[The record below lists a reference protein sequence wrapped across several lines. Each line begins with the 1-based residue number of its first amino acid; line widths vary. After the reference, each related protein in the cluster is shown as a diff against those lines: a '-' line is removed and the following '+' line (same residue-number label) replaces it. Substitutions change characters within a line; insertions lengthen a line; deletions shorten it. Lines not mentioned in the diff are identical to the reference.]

1 MKPIDFMWC
10 CNNMN
15 VCSYISK
22 SMKPLYLEKVSKAT
36 TAFKILSDPTRF
48 KILLFLFE
56 SEGELCVTD
65 IAEKVSISHSAASHQ
80 LSKLEAHNIVFSYR
94 DGQAV
99 CYEVNDNELVNNLR
113 QVMYTFIH

>member
-1 MKPIDFMWC
+1 
-10 CNNMN
+10 MN

-99 CYEVNDNELVNNLR
+99 CYEVDDNELVNNLR